1 MSEPA
6 DTTVPENSDERI
18 AVLFD
23 IDGTLVDS
31 NYLHVDAWDRAFAD
45 TGRPVDAWRI
55 HRSIGKDGGELL
67 ESLLDGSD
75 EVEQYGERAKEL
87 HSEYYL
93 QNTSRLRVIGG
104 ARELLGELA
113 GRGIAVV
120 LATSAPENELEILR
134 ELLDVDDA
142 IFAATSSGDVETAK
156 PEPDIVEVAL
166 DRAGVP
172 ASRAVMV
179 GDAVWDIEAA
189 ARAGVECIGVRSGG
203 FGEQELRDAGAV
215 AVYGDVAELLAN
227 LDDSP
232 IGNLAG

>member
-1 MSEPA
+1 MSDTAVNSVPA
-6 DTTVPENSDERI
+6 HADDRI

-45 TGRPVDAWRI
+45 AGRPVDAWRL
-55 HRSIGKDGGELL
+55 HRSIGKDSDELL
-67 ESLLDGSD
+67 AGLLDGQE
-75 EVEQYGERAKEL
+75 EVDRYGERASEL

-93 QNTSRLRVIGG
+93 ASTSRLRVIAG
-104 ARELLGELA
+104 ARELLSALA
-113 GRGIAVV
+113 ERGIAVV

-142 IFAATSSGDVETAK
+142 IFAATSAGDVTTAK

-166 DRAGVP
+166 ERAGVP

-215 AVYGDVAELLAN
+215 AVYDDVADLLAQ

-232 IGNLAG
+232 IGHLAD

>member
-1 MSEPA
+1 MSDTAPTSVPDDAA
-6 DTTVPENSDERI
+6 DRI

-45 TGRPVDAWRI
+45 AGRPVDAWRL
-55 HRSIGKDGGELL
+55 HRSMGMDSGKLL
-67 ESLLDGSD
+67 AGLLDGQD
-75 EVEQYGERAKEL
+75 EVDRFGERAKDL

-93 QNTSRLRVIGG
+93 AGASRLRVIEG
-104 ARELLGELA
+104 ARELLTELA
-113 GRGIAVV
+113 GRGIAIV
-120 LATSAPENELEILR
+120 LATSAPENELKILR
-134 ELLDVDDA
+134 ELLDVDAA

-166 DRAGVP
+166 ERAGVP

-203 FGEQELRDAGAV
+203 FGDQELRDAGSV
-215 AVYGDVAELLAN
+215 AVYDDVADLLAH

-232 IGNLAG
+232 IGHLAG